1 MLLEIKRYP
10 KGDYLMLSYRIF
22 MNLSCILNIC
32 TTPVS
37 QNEINANAF
46 KCVGHRKQK
55 ICIDCLILLS
65 SSRYDLVVL

>member
-1 MLLEIKRYP
+1 
-10 KGDYLMLSYRIF
+10 

-55 ICIDCLILLS
+55 ICIDCLILIS